1 MQEEGHITCKHCR
14 ELQTAFEFLQEKEAK
29 LRRKFDALN
38 ESFAEM
44 KLQIE
49 LLQQENRLLK
59 EMKSAESNQPPS
71 PMSTEKVSEVIDGFD
86 QIFENQ
92 GHEIARLISDRERLS
107 TAAFTALSLVSKQ
120 EATINR
126 FVNAT
131 SKLLSFISERGETAT
146 SVSKEYALLG
156 LDTTNELDQLQ
167 RRFTVDA
174 SLRAG
179 QQPVND
185 DEVKRVLRDLAN
197 LNADS
202 ESLKTVSAYIT
213 QQIDEK
219 ARLCKRVHKERC
231 RVKLFAHEFARI
243 ADILHVGSYN
253 TGDIRRHVETFKQ
266 SEFLLREVV
275 NVVVKFSSR
284 FQQDINIQSC
294 VNRMTRWLDNPVA
307 VDIAQEVNFIL
318 GLFLTENLDKSQL

>member
-1 MQEEGHITCKHCR
+1 MQEDAQITCKHCR
-14 ELQTAFEFLQEKEAK
+14 ELQTAFEFLQEREAK
-29 LRRKFDALN
+29 LRRKFESLS

-59 EMKSAESNQPPS
+59 EMKAAETKQPPP
-71 PMSTEKVSEVIDGFD
+71 PMSTEKISEVLDGFD

-92 GHEIARLISDRERLS
+92 GHEIARLISDRQTLS
-107 TAAFTALSLVSKQ
+107 TAAFSALALVSKQ
-120 EATINR
+120 EATINK

-131 SKLLSFISERGETAT
+131 SKMLSFIAQRGETAT

-156 LDTTNELDQLQ
+156 IDTTNELDQLQ

-174 SLRAG
+174 TLHAK
-179 QQPVND
+179 QQPIE
-185 DEVKRVLRDLAN
+185 DEDVKRVLRDLAN

-202 ESLKTVSAYIT
+202 ENLKTVTAYVT

-219 ARLCKRVHKERC
+219 ARLRKHLCKSRS
-231 RVKLFAHEFARI
+231 RVKVFAHEFARI
-243 ADILHVGSYN
+243 ADLLQVNSYN
-253 TGDIRRHVETFKQ
+253 TGAIRRHVETFKQ

-275 NVVVKFSSR
+275 NVIVKFSSR
-284 FQQDINIQSC
+284 FEQDINIQSC

-318 GLFLTENLDKSQL
+318 GLFVTENM